1 MALTL
6 VSLALLATTAMAAPM
21 PQPVPA
27 DNVPSTSSIRCQF
40 QLISQKDDTCK
51 SIGAGWGFSEAQIFD
66 ANPFLDCNNIWVGTP
81 ICMPDVPRLS
91 TSTIANPTI
100 STIVSTATSS
110 FGRPSSTTT
119 SSSIRCQ
126 FQVTSQKDD
135 TCSSIGIHWGFSG
148 SEIWQANPFLDC
160 ENIWIGTPICI
171 PDHPR
176 SFRTSSTIGNPIS
189 TTVVRSS
196 TDSTA
201 STASPTITISVGTF

>member
-1 MALTL
+1 E
-6 VSLALLATTAMAAPM
+6 S
-21 PQPVPA
+21 
-27 DNVPSTSSIRCQF
+27 
-40 QLISQKDDTCK
+40 
-51 SIGAGWGFSEAQIFD
+51 QIFD

-100 STIVSTATSS
+100 STIVSTTISS
-110 FGRPSSTTT
+110 VGRPSSTTT

-135 TCSSIGIHWGFSG
+135 TCSSIGIHWGFSE

-160 ENIWIGTPICI
+160 ENIWVGTPICI

-176 SFRTSSTIGNPIS
+176 SFRTSSTIPSTIVNPTS

-196 TDSTA
+196 TASTA